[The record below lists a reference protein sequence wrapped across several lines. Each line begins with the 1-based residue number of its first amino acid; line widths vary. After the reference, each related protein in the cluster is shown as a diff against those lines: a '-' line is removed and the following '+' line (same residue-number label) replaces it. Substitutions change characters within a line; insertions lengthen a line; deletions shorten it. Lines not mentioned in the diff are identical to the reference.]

1 MRISDCGRKTPK
13 AKRPFPQSA
22 FSNPHS
28 AFRNPMSLNSAL
40 ALTYEGD
47 FTLANDT
54 PLRLLAGGTLP
65 HVTLHYAIY
74 GALNDTR
81 DNAILVPHA
90 LSGSARVAD
99 WWPQLFGEDAV
110 FDLAKDCII
119 GINLIGS
126 CYGSTGPTSI
136 NPATNK
142 PYGRDFPLVTVKDN
156 VRAQAELIR
165 HLGIQQLRVVIGG
178 SIGGMQA
185 LQWAIDFPDMVEH
198 CVTVG
203 TAPISAL
210 ALALNHLQRQA
221 ILNHAEQGL
230 SLARQIAMISYK
242 SAELFAERY
251 GRKPNRNGE
260 DPQTSFEGRYDI
272 GGYLDY
278 QGELFTR
285 RFDPDAYL
293 VITKLMDNFDIH
305 LGYDSAA
312 AALARIT
319 ARVLLIGIE
328 SDWLFPPADVAALAA
343 QMKSANVAVEY
354 AKLITTHGHDGFL
367 AEPEQFVP
375 TVRKFLRQS

>member
-1 MRISDCGRKTPK
+1 MLAQHTP
-13 AKRPFPQSA
+13 F
-22 FSNPHS
+22 
-28 AFRNPMSLNSAL
+28 
-40 ALTYEGD
+40 
-47 FTLANDT
+47 
-54 PLRLLAGGTLP
+54 RLLSGGMLP
-65 HVTLHYAIY
+65 HITLHYAMY
-74 GALNDTR
+74 GALNDAR

-99 WWPQLFGEDAV
+99 WWPQLFGAEAV

-136 NPATNK
+136 NPTTGK

-156 VRAQAELIR
+156 VRAQVELIR

-185 LQWAIDFPDMVEH
+185 IQWAIDFPDMVEH
-198 CVTVG
+198 CVAVG

-230 SLARQIAMISYK
+230 SLARQLAMISYK

-260 DPQTSFEGRYDI
+260 DPHRSFDGRYDI

-293 VITKLMDNFDIH
+293 VITKLMDNFDLH
-305 LGYDSAA
+305 LGYDSAG

-343 QMKSANVAVEY
+343 QMKAANVAVEY

-375 TVRKFLRQS
+375 TVRDFISVQYSER

>member
-1 MRISDCGRKTPK
+1 MRKEAS
-13 AKRPFPQSA
+13 AFLAFPIRILQSA
-22 FSNPHS
+22 I
-28 AFRNPMSLNSAL
+28 RNPMSLNSAL
-40 ALTYEGD
+40 ELTYEGD
-47 FTLANDT
+47 FRLAQHA
-54 PLRLLAGGTLP
+54 PFRLLTGESLP
-65 HVTLHYAIY
+65 QVTLHYAIY
-74 GALNDTR
+74 GTLNEAR

-110 FDLAKDCII
+110 FDLAKDCVI

-126 CYGSTGPTSI
+126 CYGSTGPTTI
-136 NPATNK
+136 NPTTNK

-156 VRAQAELIR
+156 VRAQVELIR

-185 LQWAIDFPDMVEH
+185 IQWAIDFPAMVEH
-198 CVTVG
+198 CIAVG
-203 TAPISAL
+203 TVPIPAL

-221 ILNHAEQGL
+221 ILNNPEQGL

-242 SAELFAERY
+242 SAELLAERY
-251 GRKPNRNGE
+251 GRQPNRNGE
-260 DPQTSFEGRYDI
+260 DPQTSFDGRYDI

-285 RFDPDAYL
+285 RFDPDSYL

-305 LGYDSAA
+305 IGYDTAA

-328 SDWLFPPADVAALAA
+328 SDWLFPPEDVEALAS
-343 QMKSANVAVEY
+343 QMKSAKVAVEY
-354 AKLITTHGHDGFL
+354 AKLLTTHGHDGFL

-375 TVRKFLRQS
+375 TVRKFLQ

>member
-1 MRISDCGRKTPK
+1 
-13 AKRPFPQSA
+13 
-22 FSNPHS
+22 
-28 AFRNPMSLNSAL
+28 MSLNSAL

-47 FTLANDT
+47 FTLAQHT

-65 HVTLHYAIY
+65 HVTLHYAMY
-74 GALNDTR
+74 GALNEAR
-81 DNAILVPHA
+81 NNAILVPHA

-99 WWPQLFGEDAV
+99 WWPQLFGEEAV

-136 NPATNK
+136 NSTTGK

-165 HLGIQQLRVVIGG
+165 HLGINRLRVVIGG

-185 LQWAIDFPDMVEH
+185 IQWAIDFPEMVEH
-198 CVTVG
+198 CVAVG
-203 TAPISAL
+203 TAPIPAL

-221 ILNHAEQGL
+221 ILNNPAQGL
-230 SLARQIAMISYK
+230 SLARQMAMISYK

-260 DPQTSFEGRYDI
+260 DPQTSFDGRYDI

-285 RFDPDAYL
+285 RFDADAYL
-293 VITKLMDNFDIH
+293 VITKLMDNFDLH
-305 LGYDSAA
+305 LGYDSAQV
-312 AALARIT
+312 ALARIT

-328 SDWLFPPADVAALAA
+328 SDWLFPPEDVAALAA
-343 QMKSANVAVEY
+343 QMKTSNVTVEY

-375 TVRKFLRQS
+375 TVRNFIRPRS

>member
-1 MRISDCGRKTPK
+1 
-13 AKRPFPQSA
+13 
-22 FSNPHS
+22 
-28 AFRNPMSLNSAL
+28 MSLTSAL

-47 FTLANDT
+47 FTLANDR
-54 PLRLLAGGTLP
+54 PFRLLSGESLSP
-65 HVTLHYAIY
+65 VTLHYAIY
-74 GALNDTR
+74 GALNDAR
-81 DNAILVPHA
+81 DNVILVPHA

-99 WWPQLFGEDAV
+99 WWPQLFGEDAI
-110 FDLAKDCII
+110 FDVAQDCVI

-136 NPATNK
+136 NPTTNQ

-165 HLGIQQLRVVIGG
+165 HLGISKLRTVIGG

-185 LQWAIDFPDMVEH
+185 IQWAIDFPDMVEH
-198 CVTVG
+198 CVAVG
-203 TAPISAL
+203 TAPIAAL

-221 ILNHAEQGL
+221 ILNNTEQGL

-242 SAELFAERY
+242 SPELFTTRY

-260 DPQTSFEGRYDI
+260 DPNTSFEGRYDI
-272 GGYLDY
+272 GGYLNY
-278 QGELFTR
+278 QGETFTR
-285 RFDPDAYL
+285 RFDPEAYL
-293 VITKLMDNFDIH
+293 VITKLMDNFDLHI
-305 LGYDSAA
+305 GYDSAQ

-328 SDWLFPPADVAALAA
+328 SDWLFPPEDVEAVAA
-343 QMKSANVAVEY
+343 QMKEANVAVEY
-354 AKLITTHGHDGFL
+354 AELITTHGHDGFL

-375 TVRKFLRQS
+375 TVRDFLRL

>member
-1 MRISDCGRKTPK
+1 
-13 AKRPFPQSA
+13 
-22 FSNPHS
+22 
-28 AFRNPMSLNSAL
+28 MSLSSTL

-47 FTLANDT
+47 FTLAQDT
-54 PLRLLAGGTLP
+54 PFRLLSGETLP
-65 HVTLHYAIY
+65 HVTLHYAMY
-74 GALNDTR
+74 GTLNEAR

-99 WWPQLFGEDAV
+99 WWPQLFGTDAV
-110 FDLAKDCII
+110 FDLTKDCVI

-136 NPATNK
+136 NSTTGK

-156 VRAQAELIR
+156 VRAQVELIR

-185 LQWAIDFPDMVEH
+185 IQWAIDFPDMVAH
-198 CVTVG
+198 CVAVG

-221 ILNHAEQGL
+221 ILNNSAQGL

-242 SAELFAERY
+242 SPELFAERY
-251 GRKPNRNGE
+251 GRQPNRNGE
-260 DPQTSFEGRYDI
+260 DPRTSFDGRYDI

-278 QGELFTR
+278 QGEIFTR
-285 RFDPDAYL
+285 RFDPDSYL
-293 VITKLMDNFDIH
+293 IITKLMDNFDLHI
-305 LGYDSAA
+305 GYDSRQ

-328 SDWLFPPADVAALAA
+328 SDWLFPPEEVEAVAA
-343 QMKSANVAVEY
+343 QMKAAQVAVEY
-354 AKLITTHGHDGFL
+354 SKLITTHGHDGFL

-375 TVRKFLRQS
+375 TVRAFLQR

>member
-1 MRISDCGRKTPK
+1 
-13 AKRPFPQSA
+13 
-22 FSNPHS
+22 
-28 AFRNPMSLNSAL
+28 MSL

-47 FTLANDT
+47 FVLNNGE
-54 PLRLLAGGTLP
+54 PFRLLSGETLP
-65 HVTLHYAIY
+65 HVSLHYAIY
-74 GALNDTR
+74 GALNEAR

-99 WWPQLFGEDAV
+99 WWPQLFGADAI
-110 FDLAKDCII
+110 FDLAKDCVI

-136 NPATNK
+136 NPTTGQL
-142 PYGRDFPLVTVKDN
+142 YGRDFPLVTVKDN

-165 HLGIQQLRVVIGG
+165 HLGIQKLRVVIGG

-185 LQWAIDFPDMVEH
+185 IQWAIDYPEMVAH
-198 CVTVG
+198 SIAVG

-221 ILNHAEQGL
+221 ILNNREQGL

-251 GRKPNRNGE
+251 GRQPNRNGE
-260 DPQTSFEGRYDI
+260 DPHRTLAERYDV

-278 QGELFTR
+278 QGEIFTK

-293 VITKLMDNFDIH
+293 IITKLMDNFDPLI
-305 LGYDSAA
+305 GYDSLAA
-312 AALARIT
+312 AFSRIT

-328 SDWLFPPADVAALAA
+328 SDWLFPPEDVEALAA
-343 QMKSANVAVEY
+343 QMKAANVAVKY

-375 TVRKFLRQS
+375 AVRQFLHH

>member
-1 MRISDCGRKTPK
+1 
-13 AKRPFPQSA
+13 
-22 FSNPHS
+22 
-28 AFRNPMSLNSAL
+28 MSLTSAL
-40 ALTYEGD
+40 ALSYEGD
-47 FTLANDT
+47 FTLADDQ
-54 PLRLLAGGTLP
+54 PFRLLSGATLP
-65 HVTLHYAIY
+65 HAVLHYAMY
-74 GALNDTR
+74 GALNEAR

-99 WWPQLFGEDAV
+99 WWPQLFGADAI
-110 FDLAKDCII
+110 FDVTKDCVF

-136 NPATNK
+136 NPATNQI
-142 PYGRDFPLVTVKDN
+142 YGRDFPLVTVKDN

-165 HLGIQQLRVVIGG
+165 HLGIAKLRTVMGG

-185 LQWAIDFPDMVEH
+185 IQWAIDFPDLVEQ
-198 CVTVG
+198 CVAVG

-221 ILNHAEQGL
+221 ILNNAEQGL

-242 SAELFAERY
+242 SAELFTTRY
-251 GRKPNRNGE
+251 GRNPNRNGE
-260 DPQTSFEGRYDI
+260 DPHTSFDGRYDI
-272 GGYLDY
+272 GGYLNY
-278 QGELFTR
+278 QGEIFTR
-285 RFDPDAYL
+285 RFAPEAYL
-293 VITKLMDNFDIH
+293 AITKLMDNFDLH
-305 LGYDSAA
+305 LGYDSAQ

-328 SDWLFPPADVAALAA
+328 SDWLFPPEEVEAVAR
-343 QMKSANVAVEY
+343 QMQAANVAVHY

-375 TVRKFLRQS
+375 TVRDFLQL

>member
-1 MRISDCGRKTPK
+1 
-13 AKRPFPQSA
+13 
-22 FSNPHS
+22 
-28 AFRNPMSLNSAL
+28 MSLTSAL

-47 FTLANDT
+47 FTLSNDR
-54 PLRLLAGGTLP
+54 PFRLLSGEILP

-74 GALNDTR
+74 GALNEAR

-99 WWPQLFGEDAV
+99 WWPQLFGENAI
-110 FDLAKDCII
+110 FDLAKDCVI

-126 CYGSTGPTSI
+126 CYGSTGPTSL
-136 NPATNK
+136 NPATGK

-165 HLGIQQLRVVIGG
+165 HLGINQLRVVIGG

-185 LQWAIDFPDMVEH
+185 MQWAIDFPEMVGH
-198 CVTVG
+198 CVAVG
-203 TAPISAL
+203 SAPLSAL

-221 ILNHAEQGL
+221 ILDNPTSGL

-251 GRKPNRNGE
+251 GRHPNRNGE
-260 DPQTSFEGRYDI
+260 DPHRSLAERYNV
-272 GGYLDY
+272 GGYLNY
-278 QGELFTR
+278 QGEIFTR

-293 VITKLMDNFDIH
+293 IITKLMDNFDPQ
-305 LGYDSAA
+305 LGYATLSAA
-312 AALARIT
+312 LSRIT

-328 SDWLFPPADVAALAA
+328 SDWLFPPEDVEALAA
-343 QMKSANVAVEY
+343 QMKAAKVAVEY

-375 TVRKFLRQS
+375 AVRKFLQS

>member
-1 MRISDCGRKTPK
+1 
-13 AKRPFPQSA
+13 
-22 FSNPHS
+22 
-28 AFRNPMSLNSAL
+28 MSLTSPL
-40 ALTYEGD
+40 ALTNEGD

-54 PLRLLAGGTLP
+54 PFRLLSGGVLP
-65 HVTLHYAIY
+65 NVTLRYAMY
-74 GALNDTR
+74 GALNEAR

-99 WWPQLFGEDAV
+99 WWPQLFGEDAI
-110 FDLAKDCII
+110 FDVAKDCVI

-136 NPATNK
+136 NPATNQ

-165 HLGIQQLRVVIGG
+165 HLGISKLRTVMGG

-185 LQWAIDFPDMVEH
+185 IQWAIDFPEMVEH
-198 CVTVG
+198 CVAVG

-221 ILNHAEQGL
+221 ILNNAEQGL

-242 SAELFAERY
+242 SPELFTTRY

-260 DPQTSFEGRYDI
+260 DPHTSFDGRYDI
-272 GGYLDY
+272 GGYLNY
-278 QGELFTR
+278 QGEIFTR
-285 RFDPDAYL
+285 RFDPDSYL
-293 VITKLMDNFDIH
+293 IITKLMDNFDLHI
-305 LGYDSAA
+305 GYDSAS
-312 AALARIT
+312 AALARIK

-328 SDWLFPPADVAALAA
+328 SDWLFPPEEVEAVARQMQAA
-343 QMKSANVAVEY
+343 HVAVQY

-375 TVRKFLRQS
+375 TVRDFLQL

>member
-1 MRISDCGRKTPK
+1 
-13 AKRPFPQSA
+13 
-22 FSNPHS
+22 
-28 AFRNPMSLNSAL
+28 MSLSSAL

-47 FTLANDT
+47 FTLNSGE
-54 PLRLLAGGTLP
+54 PFRLLSGATLA
-65 HVTLHYAIY
+65 HVTLHYAMY
-74 GALNDTR
+74 GALNEAR

-99 WWPQLFGEDAV
+99 WWPQLFGEDAI
-110 FDLAKDCII
+110 FDLANDCVI

-136 NPATNK
+136 NPTTGK

-165 HLGIQQLRVVIGG
+165 HLGINKLRVVIGG

-185 LQWAIDFPDMVEH
+185 IQWAIDCPEMVEQ
-198 CVTVG
+198 CIAVG
-203 TAPISAL
+203 SAPLSAM

-221 ILNHAEQGL
+221 ILDNPESGL

-242 SAELFAERY
+242 SAQLFAERY
-251 GRKPNRNGE
+251 GRNPNRDGE
-260 DPQTSFEGRYDI
+260 DPHHSLAARYNI

-278 QGELFTR
+278 QGEIFTK
-285 RFDPDAYL
+285 RFDADTYL
-293 VITKLMDNFDIH
+293 IITKLMDNFDPQV
-305 LGYDSAA
+305 GYESLQSA
-312 AALARIT
+312 LSRIT

-328 SDWLFPPADVAALAA
+328 SDWLFPPEDVEVLAA
-343 QMKSANVAVEY
+343 QMKAAQVAVEY

-375 TVRKFLRQS
+375 AVRTFLQS

>member
-1 MRISDCGRKTPK
+1 M
-13 AKRPFPQSA
+13 F
-22 FSNPHS
+22 
-28 AFRNPMSLNSAL
+28 
-40 ALTYEGD
+40 LTYEGD
-47 FTLANDT
+47 YILPAPFR
-54 PLRLLAGGTLP
+54 LRSGETLP

-74 GALNDTR
+74 GTLNEAR

-90 LSGSARVAD
+90 LSGSARVAH
-99 WWPQLFGEDAV
+99 WWPQLFGADAV
-110 FDLAKDCII
+110 FDLAKDCVI

-126 CYGSTGPTSI
+126 CYGSTGPTSV
-136 NPATNK
+136 NPTTGK

-165 HLGIQQLRVVIGG
+165 HLGLQKLRVVIGG

-185 LQWAIDFPDMVEH
+185 IQWVIDFPEMVEH
-198 CVTVG
+198 CIAVG
-203 TAPISAL
+203 TAPIGAM

-221 ILNHAEQGL
+221 ILNNREQGL

-260 DPQTSFEGRYDI
+260 DPHRTLAERYEV

-278 QGELFTR
+278 QGEIFTR
-285 RFDPDAYL
+285 RFDPDTYL
-293 VITKLMDNFDIH
+293 IITKLMDNFDPA
-305 LGYDSAA
+305 LGYESLSAA
-312 AALARIT
+312 FSRIT

-328 SDWLFPPADVAALAA
+328 SDWLFPPEDVEALAA
-343 QMKSANVAVEY
+343 QMKAANVAVEY
-354 AKLITTHGHDGFL
+354 AKLVTTHGHDGFL

-375 TVRKFLRQS
+375 TVRQFLQRA

>member
-1 MRISDCGRKTPK
+1 
-13 AKRPFPQSA
+13 
-22 FSNPHS
+22 
-28 AFRNPMSLNSAL
+28 MSL

-47 FTLANDT
+47 FTLNQGE
-54 PLRLLAGGTLP
+54 PFRLLSGATLP

-74 GALNDTR
+74 GALNEAR

-99 WWPQLFGEDAV
+99 WWPQLFGEDAI
-110 FDLAKDCII
+110 FDLAKDCVI

-136 NPATNK
+136 NPTTGK

-165 HLGIQQLRVVIGG
+165 HLGIQKLRVVIGG

-185 LQWAIDFPDMVEH
+185 IQWAIDCPEMVEH
-198 CVTVG
+198 CIAVG
-203 TAPISAL
+203 AAPLSAL

-221 ILNHAEQGL
+221 ILDNPTSGL

-251 GRKPNRNGE
+251 GREPNRNGE
-260 DPQTSFEGRYDI
+260 DPHRSLLERYNVA
-272 GGYLDY
+272 GYLDY
-278 QGELFTR
+278 QGDIFTK
-285 RFDPDAYL
+285 RFDPDTYL
-293 VITKLMDNFDIH
+293 IITKLMDNFDPQIGDET
-305 LGYDSAA
+305 LQ
-312 AALARIT
+312 AALSRIT

-328 SDWLFPPADVAALAA
+328 SDWLFPPEDVEALAA
-343 QMKSANVAVEY
+343 QMKAANVAVEY

-375 TVRKFLRQS
+375 TVRDFLQHHQ

>member
-1 MRISDCGRKTPK
+1 
-13 AKRPFPQSA
+13 
-22 FSNPHS
+22 
-28 AFRNPMSLNSAL
+28 MSL

-47 FTLANDT
+47 FALNNGE
-54 PLRLLAGGTLP
+54 PFRLLSGETLP
-65 HVTLHYAIY
+65 HVSLHYAIY
-74 GALNDTR
+74 GALNEAR

-99 WWPQLFGEDAV
+99 WWPQLFGADAI
-110 FDLAKDCII
+110 FDLAKDCVI

-136 NPATNK
+136 NPTTGQ

-165 HLGIQQLRVVIGG
+165 HLGIQKLRVVIGG

-185 LQWAIDFPDMVEH
+185 IQWAIDYPEMVAH
-198 CVTVG
+198 SIAVG

-221 ILNHAEQGL
+221 ILNNREQGL

-251 GRKPNRNGE
+251 GRQPNRNGE
-260 DPQTSFEGRYDI
+260 DPHRTLAERYDV

-278 QGELFTR
+278 QGEIFTK

-293 VITKLMDNFDIH
+293 IITKLMDNFDPLI
-305 LGYDSAA
+305 GYDSLAA
-312 AALARIT
+312 AFSRIT

-328 SDWLFPPADVAALAA
+328 SDWLFPPEDVEALAA
-343 QMKSANVAVEY
+343 QMKAANVAVKY

-375 TVRKFLRQS
+375 AVRQFLHH

>member
-1 MRISDCGRKTPK
+1 
-13 AKRPFPQSA
+13 
-22 FSNPHS
+22 
-28 AFRNPMSLNSAL
+28 MSLTSAS

-47 FTLANDT
+47 FTLNNSD
-54 PLRLLAGGTLP
+54 PFRLLSGETLP

-74 GALNDTR
+74 GALNEAR

-99 WWPQLFGEDAV
+99 WWPQLFGAEAV
-110 FDLAKDCII
+110 FDLAKDCVI
-119 GINLIGS
+119 GINMIGS

-136 NPATNK
+136 NPTTGK

-165 HLGIQQLRVVIGG
+165 HLSIPQLRVVIGG

-185 LQWAIDFPDMVEH
+185 LQWAIDFPEMVEH
-198 CVTVG
+198 CIAVG
-203 TAPISAL
+203 TAPIGAM

-221 ILNHAEQGL
+221 ILNNPQQGL

-260 DPQTSFEGRYDI
+260 DPQRTLAERYDV

-278 QGELFTR
+278 QGEIFTR
-285 RFDPDAYL
+285 RFDADAYL
-293 VITKLMDNFDIH
+293 VITKLMDNFDLH
-305 LGYDSAA
+305 VGYESAQ

-328 SDWLFPPADVAALAA
+328 SDWLFPVADVAALAA
-343 QMKSANVAVEY
+343 QMRGANVDVEF

-375 TVRKFLRQS
+375 TVRAFLRR